1 MHTSA
6 NIVAIDGP
14 AASGKS
20 TIGRLLAEHMG
31 YLYLDTG
38 VMYRAVT
45 YVVLQRQIPLE
56 DQDAVTELAY
66 QLQIDIQQ
74 SERDDLNGYRVYVD
88 GKDVTQ
94 EIRQPEVDAHVSV
107 VSAYPGVRQALSLKQ
122 RRIGLRGKIVMVG
135 RDIGTVILPEADLKV
150 FLDASVEERARRRY
164 LETQT
169 RDDSI
174 LLDQIFKSMVERDRI
189 DSTRDIAP
197 LKPAE
202 DAIIID
208 TGGLSVEQVLNRLI
222 ELASSS

>member
-208 TGGLSVEQVLNRLI
+208 TDGLSVEQVLNRLI
-222 ELASSS
+222 ELASNS

>member
-6 NIVAIDGP
+6 NIIAIDGP

-20 TIGRLLAEHMG
+20 TIGRSLAEHMG

-164 LETQT
+164 LEAQT

-174 LLDQIFKSMVERDRI
+174 LLDQIFESMVERDRI

-208 TGGLSVEQVLNRLI
+208 TDGLSVEQVLNRLI
-222 ELASSS
+222 ELASKS

>member
-20 TIGRLLAEHMG
+20 TIGRLLAEHLG

-45 YVVLQRQIPLE
+45 YVVLHRQIPLE

-66 QLQIDIQQ
+66 QLQIDIHQ

-164 LETQT
+164 LEAQT

-174 LLDQIFKSMVERDRI
+174 LLDQIFESMVERDRI

-208 TGGLSVEQVLNRLI
+208 TDGLSVEQVLIRLI
-222 ELASSS
+222 ELASNS

>member
-6 NIVAIDGP
+6 NIIAIDGP

-20 TIGRLLAEHMG
+20 TIGRSLAEHMG

-56 DQDAVTELAY
+56 DQDAVTDLAY

-122 RRIGLRGKIVMVG
+122 RRIGLKGKIVMVG

-164 LETQT
+164 LEAQT
-169 RDDSI
+169 RDASI
-174 LLDQIFKSMVERDRI
+174 LLDQIFESMVERDRI

-208 TGGLSVEQVLNRLI
+208 TDGLSVEQVLNRLL
-222 ELASSS
+222 ELASNS

>member
-20 TIGRLLAEHMG
+20 TLGRLLAEHMG

-208 TGGLSVEQVLNRLI
+208 TDGLSVEQVLNRLI
-222 ELASSS
+222 ELASNS

>member
-45 YVVLQRQIPLE
+45 YAVLQRQIPLE